1 MGHMSDLAEHD
12 RLQQAAPNACD
23 AGVRR
28 AFEFLGKRWNGIIL
42 NTLSDGPAGFAELR
56 RSVGSITDSVLSDR
70 LAELARAGLVERTV
84 TDTRPPG
91 VSYQLSGSGQ
101 KLLPI
106 LDELGGWAAEHLPVD
121 ECAPGSVTG

>member
-1 MGHMSDLAEHD
+1 MPDLAQTD
-12 RLQQAAPNACD
+12 RPDRVTPHACD

-28 AFEFLGKRWNGIIL
+28 AFEFLGKRWNGVIL
-42 NTLSDGPAGFAELR
+42 STLSHGPAGFAELR

-106 LDELGGWAAEHLPVD
+106 LDELGGWAAEHLPAD
-121 ECAPGSVTG
+121 ECAHGAVTG